1 MAAEPVQPGLSSAA
15 GHSTAAVLCTHC
27 GLPVPA
33 GLVAAG
39 EVEPFCCQGCR
50 TVYGVIRNCGLERY
64 YRLRESVPDAA
75 PQPARTTGRRY
86 DEFDDPVFE
95 QMHVR
100 EMPDGCRCVE
110 LFVEGMH
117 CGACVWLLE
126 RLPVLAPQVIEAR
139 VDFRR
144 SLLRVTWDPH
154 AGPLSEVARALDSLG
169 YPPHPARDAAAR
181 DWRRR
186 EDHRLLIRIGVAGA
200 LAGNVMMFAF
210 CLYGGMFTGI
220 EAAFEAYFRWMS
232 MLLGLLSLAW
242 PGSVFFRGAWAA
254 IRTGASHLDL
264 PIAIGL
270 AAGGVAGVVNTALGR
285 GEIYFDSLTM
295 LVFLLLVGRWV
306 QRQQQ
311 RRASD
316 AVELLYSLTPSFA
329 RRVDADGVRD
339 VPLEAVRPGDLVEAR
354 AGDTIPVDGEI
365 ESGQSSIDQ
374 SLLTGESTPREVC
387 EGDAVSAGTVNLAA
401 AVRIRAR
408 ATGERSRVGQL
419 MQMVERSARNTAPI
433 VRTADRIAR
442 HFTAAMLALA
452 AVTLLGWLRL
462 DASRAVD
469 QAMTLLLVTC
479 PCALGLATPMIVT
492 VAIGRAARRG
502 ILIKGGEMLEALSRR
517 GTILLDKTGT
527 VTQGRTTLLDWHGDE
542 SIKPL
547 VAAIERHSAHPI
559 ARALVAAFPNV
570 RGEEATCVTQFPG
583 GGIEGRV
590 DGRRIE
596 IGSTQF
602 IAERGARWPAWV
614 ADAVQRCAAEGRT
627 PVLVAEEG
635 EVRAVAAFGDPLRE
649 DARSAV
655 AELRRLG
662 WCVGLLSGDHRDVV
676 ASVAR
681 SLEIDPHD
689 ACGDAAPEQKLAT
702 VERRRREGPVVMV
715 GDGVNDA
722 AALAAATVG
731 IAVNGGAEASLSA
744 AHVYLSRPG
753 LAPIVEL
760 IRAGRRT
767 LSAIRRSFAVSIAYN
782 AIAAGLAMTGVINPL
797 IAAILM
803 PLSSFTVVSLALAAR
818 TFEEPPC
825 P

>member
-1 MAAEPVQPGLSSAA
+1 MAAEPVHPGFLSAA
-15 GHSTAAVLCTHC
+15 EPNTAAVLCTHC

-33 GLVAAG
+33 GLVAPG
-39 EVEPFCCQGCR
+39 ETEQFCCQGCR
-50 TVYGVIRNCGLERY
+50 TVYGVIRGCGLERY
-64 YRLRESVPDAA
+64 YHLRESAADAA
-75 PQPARTTGRRY
+75 PRAAQTTGRRY
-86 DEFDDPVFE
+86 DEYGDPVFE

-100 EMPDGCRCVE
+100 ELPDGCRGIE
-110 LFVEGMH
+110 LFVEGVH

-144 SLLRVTWDPH
+144 SLLRVTWDPR
-154 AGPLSEVARALDSLG
+154 AGSLPEIARALDSLG

-220 EAAFEAYFRWMS
+220 EAAFETYFRWMS
-232 MLLGLLSLAW
+232 MLLGLLSLTW

-254 IRTGASHLDL
+254 LRTGASHLDL

-329 RRVDADGVRD
+329 RHVDPDGVRE
-339 VPLEAVRPGDLVEAR
+339 VPIEAVRPGDLVEAR
-354 AGDTIPVDGEI
+354 AGDTIAVDGEI
-365 ESGQSSIDQ
+365 ESGQTSIDQ
-374 SLLTGESTPREVC
+374 SLLTGESTPREVR
-387 EGDAVSAGTVNLAA
+387 EGDTVSAGTVNLAA

-408 ATGERSRVGQL
+408 ATGERSRVGRL
-419 MQMVERSARNTAPI
+419 MQMVERSARSTAPL

-442 HFTAAMLALA
+442 HFTAAMLVLA
-452 AVTLLGWLRL
+452 AITLVAWLRV

-469 QAMTLLLVTC
+469 HAMTLLLVTC

-502 ILIKGGEMLEALSRR
+502 ILIKGGEILEALSRR
-517 GTILLDKTGT
+517 GTMLLDKTGT

-542 SIKPL
+542 GLKPL
-547 VAAIERHSAHPI
+547 VAAVERHSAHPI
-559 ARALVAAFPNV
+559 ARALVAALPGGHGADAASV
-570 RGEEATCVTQFPG
+570 AQFPG
-583 GGIEGRV
+583 GGIEGHV
-590 DGRRIE
+590 DGRRVE

-602 IAERGARWPAWV
+602 ITQRGARQAAWV
-614 ADAVQRCAAEGRT
+614 AGAVQRCVAGGRS
-627 PVLVAEEG
+627 PVLVAVDG
-635 EVRAVAAFGDPLRE
+635 EVRAVAELGDPLRD
-649 DARSAV
+649 DARPAV
-655 AELRRLG
+655 AELRQLG
-662 WCVGLLSGDHRDVV
+662 WRVGLLSGDHRDVV

-681 SLEIDPHD
+681 SLEIAASD
-689 ACGDAAPEQKLAT
+689 ACGDAPPEAKLAA
-702 VERRRREGPVVMV
+702 VERRRRDGAVVMV

-744 AHVYLSRPG
+744 AHVYLNRPG

-760 IRAGRRT
+760 VRAGRRT
-767 LSAIRRSFAVSIAYN
+767 LSAIRRSLAISIAYN
-782 AIAAGLAMTGVINPL
+782 AIAAGLAMAGAINPL

-825 P
+825 R